1 MLRFL
6 LGLLC
11 GVGLVAAAAGYL
23 WRYSP
28 ESLPAEWRRD
38 NRHSRDYAPVVYR
51 WKDGQG
57 VVQLT
62 DRPPPDLPYQTVRI
76 DPKQNIVPTT
86 LPTGSGN

>member
-1 MLRFL
+1 MKSFL
-6 LGLLC
+6 LGVLITLIALA
-11 GVGLVAAAAGYL
+11 GAAGYV

-38 NRHSRDYAPVVYR
+38 NPHSRDYAPVVYR
-51 WKDGQG
+51 WKDGKG

-62 DRPPPDLPYQTVRI
+62 DRPPPDRPFEAVRI